1 MKSLMIK
8 RALIAAII
16 ILSGIAGYPHKSD
29 DVGKTVKEIVKKY
42 EDSTGVK
49 CMTIVKGEGLE
60 LVKM

>member
-29 DVGKTVKEIVKKY
+29 DVGKTVKEIVINTNTQQVL
-42 EDSTGVK
+42 SA
-49 CMTIVKGEGLE
+49 
-60 LVKM
+60 